1 LFKICSQ
8 IKPKNLIPD
17 SLNDELINISQKLEN
32 RKQIVQ
38 NLKEAK
44 RVQSAEHIKLEAT
57 KRRINEEFQEVK
69 DLETFTLKSVW
80 YDLLNKKFSELE
92 REQAEYYQAKIWFE
106 SQQNTFDKLSLEIKS
121 YEAQLFDFETIKVNY
136 EGLVQE
142 KVNLLKENNHP
153 RLVEIFT
160 KQDELLKIDSYAN
173 EIREALLAVEGVLNI
188 LPRVVNDLKVA
199 KSYATWDMVG
209 GGAMSTYLKRQKMNK
224 AKLGIIEINYAL
236 DKLRREL
243 RGLTSDMLP
252 AEIKL
257 NTSWEFA
264 DYFFDNIFVDMEIK
278 SRIADAHHS
287 IISLFNSVILLKEKL
302 NFKKDKQQN
311 LYQATE
317 SDFRKLVELV

>member
-1 LFKICSQ
+1 M
-8 IKPKNLIPD
+8 IPD

-38 NLKEAK
+38 KLNEAK
-44 RVQSAEHIKLEAT
+44 RVQAAEHIKLEAT
-57 KRRINEEFQEVK
+57 KRRMNEEFQEVK

-106 SQQNTFDKLSLEIKS
+106 SQQNTFDSLSLEIKS
-121 YEAQLFDFETIKVNY
+121 YEAQLFDFETIKVKY
-136 EGLVQE
+136 QGLVQE
-142 KVNLLKENNHP
+142 KVNLLKENHHP

-243 RGLTSDMLP
+243 IDLTSDVFP
-252 AEIKL
+252 IEIKL

-264 DYFFDNIFVDMEIK
+264 DYFFDNIFVDMEIRE
-278 SRIADAHHS
+278 RILEAYNS
-287 IISLFNSVILLKEKL
+287 TLSLFNSITLLKEKVIAEK
-302 NFKKDKQQN
+302 NTQQA
-311 LYQATE
+311 LYQETE
-317 SDFRKLVELV
+317 SDFRKLVEQV